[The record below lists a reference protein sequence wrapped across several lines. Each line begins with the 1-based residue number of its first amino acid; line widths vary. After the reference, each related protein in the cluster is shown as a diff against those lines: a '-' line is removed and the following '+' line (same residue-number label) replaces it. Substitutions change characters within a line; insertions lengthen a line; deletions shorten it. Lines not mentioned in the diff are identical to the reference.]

1 LASGRFEDLTF
12 CKPDILDVMK
22 PDVLKP
28 DILSVYQIQE
38 QDPNPHLNEVL
49 DPDQH

>member
-1 LASGRFEDLTF
+1 
-12 CKPDILDVMK
+12 MK

-49 DPDQH
+49 DPDQHWSNADPQA